1 VLAVALFV
9 SPSGS
14 PFTPPPRSAFEPTAP
29 LADLPVDPVETPSPT
44 AQPTAPAPT
53 RPGVPTATPRPVTY
67 RVANTGGDGV
77 FLRRTPVLAD
87 RLVAWPDGTR
97 LVSLEESARGDGL
110 DWQKVRDPRGN
121 VGYVPSR
128 YLARE

>member
-1 VLAVALFV
+1 VLAVALLA
-9 SPSGS
+9 
-14 PFTPPPRSAFEPTAP
+14 PPPRSVFEPTAP
-29 LADLPVDPVETPSPT
+29 LADQPTDPFETLAPAPT
-44 AQPTAPAPT
+44 ARPTAPAPA
-53 RPGVPTATPRPVTY
+53 RPGAPTATTGPVTY
-67 RVANTGGDGV
+67 RVVNTGGDGV
-77 FLRRTPVLAD
+77 FLRRTPALAD

>member
-1 VLAVALFV
+1 VLAVALLA
-9 SPSGS
+9 
-14 PFTPPPRSAFEPTAP
+14 PPPRSVFEPTAP
-29 LADLPVDPVETPSPT
+29 LAEQPADPVETLAPAPT
-44 AQPTAPAPT
+44 ARPTAPAPT
-53 RPGVPTATPRPVTY
+53 RPGAPTATTGPVTY
-67 RVANTGGDGV
+67 RVVNTGGDGV
-77 FLRRTPVLAD
+77 FLRRTPALAD